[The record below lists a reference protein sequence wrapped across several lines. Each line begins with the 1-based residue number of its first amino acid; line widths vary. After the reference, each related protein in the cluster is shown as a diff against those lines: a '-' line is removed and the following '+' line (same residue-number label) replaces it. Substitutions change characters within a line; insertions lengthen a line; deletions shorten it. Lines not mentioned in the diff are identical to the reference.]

1 MAKRK
6 GRQMLVRI
14 HDGSTALPNGFDVL
28 CGLTA
33 KTLTINNEEIDV
45 TSANCT
51 DPGGKLWTEVLDGA
65 SRVAVSG
72 SGFSKKDDAEARLTE
87 VALSSPPVAR
97 LQIVVPNFGMF
108 EADFFVSS
116 GEFGGEQSG
125 GVTFSLTAGSS
136 GAVAFTPEA

>member
-6 GRQMLVRI
+6 GRLMLVRI

-51 DPGGKLWTEVLDGA
+51 DPGGALWSEVLDGA
-65 SRVAVSG
+65 RRVAVSG
-72 SGFSKKDDAEARLTE
+72 SGLSKKDDAEARLAQ

-108 EADFFVSS
+108 EGDFFVSS

-125 GVTFSLTAGSS
+125 GVTFSLTAGST
-136 GAVAFTPEA
+136 GPVTFTVEV